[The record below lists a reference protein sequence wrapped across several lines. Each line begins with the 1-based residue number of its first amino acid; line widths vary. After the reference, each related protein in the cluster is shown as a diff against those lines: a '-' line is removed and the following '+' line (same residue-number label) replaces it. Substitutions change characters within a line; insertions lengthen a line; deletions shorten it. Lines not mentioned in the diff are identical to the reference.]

1 MSLYYDTAPFLDPS
15 SNVSG
20 SLKFRIFH
28 TTGLKSK
35 LTQVFA
41 LATEARKWSEILSEI
56 IEKAQLLQQERKVY
70 NSIIHEYQQV
80 LGKEKLKLVI

>member
-15 SNVSG
+15 SSVSG
-20 SLKFRIFH
+20 SLKFKIFH

-41 LATEARKWSEILSEI
+41 LATEATKWSEILSEV
-56 IEKAQLLQQERKVY
+56 IEKAQLLQHERKVQCHSSL
-70 NSIIHEYQQV
+70 NSSRLPNE
-80 LGKEKLKLVI
+80 ELKFVT